1 MKHRVTPRNNVQHHE
16 TPCNTM
22 KTRVTSR
29 NNVYHRVAPWNTVKH
44 PVKPCNQ
51 GRSQISEQDEA
62 SFELQ
67 GREPPRG
74 FGGMPRQKILKSRG
88 SEMFL

>member
-1 MKHRVTPRNNVQHHE
+1 
-16 TPCNTM
+16 M

-51 GRSQISEQDEA
+51 GRGQISEQDEA
-62 SFELQ
+62 SFERR
-67 GREPPRG
+67 GREPPG
-74 FGGMPRQKILKSRG
+74 GSGGMPRQKILKSRG
-88 SEMFL
+88 LEMLL